1 MRCLRLAVVLLA
13 AAAGADEADF
23 ARAPPVAI
31 VGFDD
36 WRLLS
41 GEVGATPLAFGY
53 RFYLNPERPGI
64 YSVMRYRLRSAQGGQ
79 PSTEKFMWVERPG
92 QRQPIRCFELG
103 PGSGRAEKTW
113 REMTPDSA
121 EYQREM
127 RILMAVLHGQN
138 AESRRLSSLGETNK

>member
-31 VGFDD
+31 AGFDD
-36 WRLLS
+36 WRILS

-53 RFYLNPERPGI
+53 RFYVNPQRPGI
-64 YSVMRYRLRSAQGGQ
+64 YSVMRYRLRTEKDGRKA
-79 PSTEKFMWVERPG
+79 TEKFLWVERPG
-92 QRQPIRCFELG
+92 KREPMRCFELG
-103 PGSGRAEKTW
+103 PGSGGAEKTW
-113 REMTPDSA
+113 REMTPDTA

-138 AESRRLSSLGETNK
+138 AESRRLTSLGETNK